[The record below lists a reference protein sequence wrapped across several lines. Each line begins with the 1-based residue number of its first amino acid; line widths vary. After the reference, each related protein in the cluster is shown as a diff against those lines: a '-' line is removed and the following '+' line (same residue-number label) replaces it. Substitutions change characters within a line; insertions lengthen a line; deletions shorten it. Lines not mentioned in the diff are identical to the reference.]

1 MGMVLVPLW
10 MTRRTSEAWQE
21 LGRVSGMENV
31 PPPQVSGVSIVPLLL
46 SRSFLVFVVG
56 CL

>member
-1 MGMVLVPLW
+1 MGTVLVPLW

-21 LGRVSGMENV
+21 LGRVSGMENA